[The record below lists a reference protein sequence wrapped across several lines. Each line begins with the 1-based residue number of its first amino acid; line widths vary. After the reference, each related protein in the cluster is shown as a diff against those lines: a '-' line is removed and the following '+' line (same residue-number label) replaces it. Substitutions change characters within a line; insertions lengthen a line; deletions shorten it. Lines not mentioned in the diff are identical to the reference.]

1 MNELKGKFGTDM
13 GQQFTPPRCFE
24 LTGRK
29 LLLRFDG
36 FEATAEFIDDDRIA
50 WVTGTGREERNYW
63 CLKSSERVY
72 LVSFGSA
79 GKRCVTL
86 ILDLDAG
93 LVTID
98 ITAFDENNSPYKETV
113 DFGVISGYYK
123 AVPDTMPAAERHGFT
138 NDLDGNR
145 FLWIFCDTYWHV
157 ESYSDGIC
165 THLCNYPAFNGS
177 GPYQCVKI
185 TDTQY
190 YVINGDPK
198 ESICMI
204 YNLKNLTSVG
214 RSVVFETAEAPIG
227 QGAVGKYSETVEVPD
242 DVTVIDTEKSARQAI
257 AFQENA

>member
-1 MNELKGKFGTDM
+1 MNELKSRFGTDM

-24 LTGRK
+24 LTG
-29 LLLRFDG
+29 LSMILHFDG
-36 FEATAEFIDDDRIA
+36 YEAKAEFVGNDLIA
-50 WVTGTGREERNYW
+50 WTDGAAREERSYW
-63 CLKSSERVY
+63 CLKSSDHVY
-72 LVSFGSA
+72 LVSFGCE

-86 ILDLDAG
+86 ILDLAAG

-98 ITAFDENNSPYKETV
+98 VTAFDENNSPYKEKV
-113 DFGVISGYYK
+113 DFGVLSGYYT
-123 AVPDTMPAAERHGFT
+123 DTSDGTPTAEKHGFT

-157 ESYSDGIC
+157 ESYADGIC

-190 YVINGDPK
+190 YVINGDAK

-242 DVTVIDTEKSARQAI
+242 DVTVIDREKSARQALE
-257 AFQENA
+257 F